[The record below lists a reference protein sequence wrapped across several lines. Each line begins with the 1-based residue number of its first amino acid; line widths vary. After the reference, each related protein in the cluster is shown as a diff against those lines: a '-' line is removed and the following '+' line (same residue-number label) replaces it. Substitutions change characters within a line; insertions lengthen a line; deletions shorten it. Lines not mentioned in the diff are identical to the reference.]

1 MSLKSTASVNNNQLD
16 ENKGAIS
23 LPTHSNI
30 GEGSVLNLGNL
41 NNKIVK
47 SIPVE
52 NSPLNVPDIVIP
64 IAGGVSTVNYEGN
77 TLTPQP

>member
-1 MSLKSTASVNNNQLD
+1 LKSTASVNNNQLD

-23 LPTHSNI
+23 NPTHFNI

-52 NSPLNVPDIVIP
+52 NSPLNVADIVIP